1 MRWTIALFA
10 FALIAMQAELWFSD
24 DRRPGL
30 RALQQQVTAQS
41 VINLELVRR
50 NDELRAEIVNL
61 RESNEA
67 AEERAR
73 SELGLVRPEETYFQI
88 AEIDLPSEGS
98 E

>member
-10 FALIAMQAELWFSD
+10 FVFVAMQIELWFSD

-30 RALQQQVTAQS
+30 RALQSQVAAQS
-41 VINLELVRR
+41 ATNQELVRQ
-50 NDELRAEIVNL
+50 NAELKAEIVSL
-61 RESNEA
+61 RDSNEA

-73 SELGLVRPEETYFQI
+73 SELGLVRPDETFYQI
-88 AEIDLPSEGS
+88 AEVEIDE

>member
-10 FALIAMQAELWFSD
+10 FALIAMQAELWFGE

-30 RALQQQVTAQS
+30 RALQMEVAAQS
-41 VINLELVRR
+41 ATNQALVQRNAELK
-50 NDELRAEIVNL
+50 AEIVNL

-88 AEIDLPSEGS
+88 AEIERPDEGR